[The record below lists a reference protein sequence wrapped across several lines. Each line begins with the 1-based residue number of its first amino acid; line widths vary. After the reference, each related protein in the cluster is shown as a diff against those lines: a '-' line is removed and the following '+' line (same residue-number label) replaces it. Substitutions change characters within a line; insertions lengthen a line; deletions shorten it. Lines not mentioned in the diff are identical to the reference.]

1 MMFFMRCFRA
11 GYRINS
17 RDDKKND
24 AKILGHSKRYR
35 NSEKRTLIVSV

>member
-24 AKILGHSKRYR
+24 AKFWYIQRDAEILRK
-35 NSEKRTLIVSV
+35 EL